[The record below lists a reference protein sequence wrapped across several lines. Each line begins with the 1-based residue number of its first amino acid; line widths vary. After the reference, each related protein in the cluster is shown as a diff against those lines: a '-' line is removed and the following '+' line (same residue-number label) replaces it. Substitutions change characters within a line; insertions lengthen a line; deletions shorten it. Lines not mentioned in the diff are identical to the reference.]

1 MFSDGNGGEYR
12 KTLHIAPPGF
22 AQLVE
27 SPTVL
32 SGSPMQ
38 IDTWNREKMKI
49 DGSSKFAPGIAPPH
63 SLAPTT
69 GPDAVYSGLLEC
81 KGLAAHTHFARAHVD
96 TDTPLPLRLPS

>member
-38 IDTWNREKMKI
+38 IDTWNRDKMKI

-81 KGLAAHTHFARAHVD
+81 KGLAAHTHTSRAR
-96 TDTPLPLRLPS
+96 T